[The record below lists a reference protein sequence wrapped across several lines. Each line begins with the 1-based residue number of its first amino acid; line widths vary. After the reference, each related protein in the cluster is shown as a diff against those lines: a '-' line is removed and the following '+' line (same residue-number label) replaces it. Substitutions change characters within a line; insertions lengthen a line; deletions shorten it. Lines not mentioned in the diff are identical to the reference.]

1 MGRCPVFC
9 IADIPLTISQRKLL
23 VYCCKVS
30 FSSIL
35 ALQTLD
41 LLLQCTEEYLSEINS
56 PSDDI
61 FEASEYLVIMDTKDI
76 ATITQGSSHPM
87 SHIMSSSPTA
97 FLGLSLKEVHDWFIT
112 NINQPGA
119 DKFTSYCFLVLDKE
133 SIEDDCCV
141 FVCTRDSAPQETDS
155 DPEETDSAP
164 EELHSLRCVFELAY
178 QNVIACDIQCRSI
191 EDNERGYFM
200 RSGVTMTIE
209 NSQ

>member
-9 IADIPLTISQRKLL
+9 IDDIPLT
-23 VYCCKVS
+23 
-30 FSSIL
+30 
-35 ALQTLD
+35 TLD

-112 NINQPGA
+112 NINQPGS
-119 DKFTSYCFLVLDKE
+119 DKFTPYCFLVLDNK
-133 SIEDDCCV
+133 SIEDDSCI
-141 FVCTRDSAPQETDS
+141 FVCTIEDEINS

-164 EELHSLRCVFELAY
+164 EEIQSLRCVFELAY
-178 QNVIACDIQCRSI
+178 QNVIACDIQGRSI
-191 EDNERGYFM
+191 EDNGNGCWM
-200 RSGVTMTIE
+200 RSGVTMTEENYKLVEHGGSYIE
-209 NSQ
+209 DGEVKLDQP